1 MPLLP
6 YEPET
11 LPIQD
16 LDYRKLI
23 SLVGEA
29 NAALARYD
37 GLLQAMVN
45 PAVLL
50 SPLTNQEA
58 LLSSKIEGTVAT
70 MEEVLEYEAGMQ
82 EQNEEKIHD
91 IQEILNYRY
100 ALRSAQTHLLDRP
113 IRLSLVLQLHKI
125 LMDSVRGE
133 NKTPGEFRTNQNW
146 IGHIGRT
153 IEEAS
158 FIPPSPLRLMDHLQ
172 AWEAYLDYKDF
183 DALAQ
188 AAIIHAQFELI
199 HPFKD
204 GNGRIGRLLIPLFLH
219 NKGRLSSPMFYL
231 SGYLDSH
238 RDEYIACL
246 QDISRERRWT
256 EWVAFFLTAIIEQAK
271 TNTSKVQEIMRLH
284 DTMKERVRDITHSQ
298 HSAQVVD
305 ALFDRPTFQVNEFS
319 KRTSINIQTAHALVR
334 QLHEDGIITV
344 IRQSAGR
351 RPATYAF
358 PWLVNIA
365 EGRMVFEEAKAKP

>member
-1 MPLLP
+1 MTIAP
-6 YEPET
+6 YEPEA
-11 LPIQD
+11 LPIKD
-16 LDYRKLI
+16 LDYGRLI

-45 PAVLL
+45 PAILL
-50 SPLTNQEA
+50 SPLTSQEA

-70 MEEVLEYEAGMQ
+70 MEEVLEYEAGAQ
-82 EQNEEKIHD
+82 EQDQEKIHD
-91 IQEILNYRY
+91 IQEIINYRH
-100 ALRSAQTHLLDRP
+100 ALKLAQAHLLDRP
-113 IRLSLVLQLHKI
+113 IRLSLILQLHKT

-133 NKTPGEFRTNQNW
+133 DKSPGAFRTNQNW
-146 IGHIGRT
+146 IGRIGRT

-172 AWEAYLDYKDF
+172 AWEAYLDYRDF

-188 AAIIHAQFELI
+188 AAIVHAQFELI

-204 GNGRIGRLLIPLFLH
+204 GNGRIGRLLIPLFLYG
-219 NKGRLSSPMFYL
+219 KGQLSSPMFYL
-231 SGYLDSH
+231 SGYFDTH

-256 EWVAFFLTAIIEQAK
+256 EWIIFFLTAIIEQAK
-271 TNTSKVQEIMRLH
+271 TNTGKVQEIMRLY
-284 DTMKERVRDITHSQ
+284 DAMKARVRDITHSQ

-305 ALFDRPTFQVNEFS
+305 ALFDRPTFQVGEFS
-319 KRTSINIQTAHALVR
+319 KRTGINIQTAHALVR
-334 QLHEDGIITV
+334 QLHEEGVVTV
-344 IRQSAGR
+344 IRESSGR
-351 RPATYAF
+351 RAAIYAF

-365 EGRMVFEEAKAKP
+365 EGRKVFQEAKDSI

>member
-1 MPLLP
+1 MAITP
-6 YEPET
+6 YEPEA
-11 LPIQD
+11 LPIKD
-16 LDYRKLI
+16 LDYSRII

-45 PAVLL
+45 PAILL
-50 SPLTNQEA
+50 SPLTDQEA
-58 LLSSKIEGTVAT
+58 LLSSKIEGTIAT
-70 MEEVLEYEAGMQ
+70 MEEVLEFEAGAQ
-82 EQNEEKIHD
+82 EQDQEKIHD
-91 IQEILNYRY
+91 IQEIINYRQ
-100 ALRSAQTHLLDRP
+100 ALRLAQTHLIDRP
-113 IRLSLVLQLHKI
+113 IRLSLILQLHKT
-125 LMDSVRGE
+125 LMNSVRGE
-133 NKTPGEFRTNQNW
+133 DKTPGEFRKNQNW
-146 IGHIGRT
+146 IGRLGRL

-172 AWEAYLDYKDF
+172 AWEAYLDYQDF

-219 NKGRLSSPMFYL
+219 GKGRLSSPMFYL
-231 SGYLDSH
+231 SGYLDSY
-238 RDEYIACL
+238 RDEYIAHL

-256 EWVAFFLTAIIEQAK
+256 EWIAFFLTAIIEQAK
-271 TNTSKVQEIMRLH
+271 MNTGKVQEIMRLY
-284 DTMKERVRDITHSQ
+284 DSMKERVRDITHSQ

-305 ALFDRPTFQVNEFS
+305 ALFDRPAFQVGQFS
-319 KRTSINIQTAHALVR
+319 ARTNINIQTAHVLVR
-334 QLHEDGIITV
+334 QLHEEGILTV
-344 IRQSAGR
+344 IRQSSGR
-351 RPATYAF
+351 RAAIYAF

-365 EGRMVFEEAKAKP
+365 EGRKVFEEAKDRI